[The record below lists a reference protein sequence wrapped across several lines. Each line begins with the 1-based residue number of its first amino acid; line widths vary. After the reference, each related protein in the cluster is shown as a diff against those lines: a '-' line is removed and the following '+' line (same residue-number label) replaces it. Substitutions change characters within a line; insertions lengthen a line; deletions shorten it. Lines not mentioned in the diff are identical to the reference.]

1 MPSRT
6 RDVSPGPE
14 LRKVKTSAGELLEVP
29 ADWELLAPGDAALT
43 RRVKQAG
50 PTWSVSEK
58 RGRKL
63 FSRGVWAPADRIA
76 TLRAELEL
84 ERAKPQYAARLE
96 AGHDRR
102 AREQDRY
109 ADEFESTIVEFLA
122 FAPRHAALANQLA
135 AAIAAHAVPVG
146 SGTVARTKRI
156 PIEQRAEAATIAW
169 LRHQTTG
176 YDSMTIPRVK
186 GMRREVRRMLAE
198 RSRVLLARYRRGETI
213 DPREC
218 PIARA
223 LASKPSARGEA
234 DELDELDDDDD
245 DDDDDAFPFTE

>member
-1 MPSRT
+1 MPTRT
-6 RDVSPGPE
+6 RDVSPGPD
-14 LRKVKTSAGELLEVP
+14 LRRVRTSTGELLDVP
-29 ADWELLAPGDAALT
+29 ADWELLPPGDAGLT

-76 TLRAELEL
+76 KFRAELEL

-96 AGHDRR
+96 AGRQRR
-102 AREQDRY
+102 ADEQDRY
-109 ADEFESTIVEFLA
+109 ADQFMLEIVVFLG
-122 FAPRHAALANQLA
+122 FAPRHAALAKQLA

-146 SGTVARTKRI
+146 SGTVARTKTI

-176 YDSMTIPRVK
+176 YDSMAIPRVK

-198 RSRVLLARYRRGETI
+198 RSRELLGRYRRGDVVDPTI
-213 DPREC
+213 C

-223 LASKPSARGEA
+223 LAAKASVAKAVE
-234 DELDELDDDDD
+234 EDDDFDD

>member
-1 MPSRT
+1 MPTHT
-6 RDVSPGPE
+6 RDVSPGPD
-14 LRKVKTSAGELLEVP
+14 LRRVRTSTGELLDVP
-29 ADWELLAPGDAALT
+29 ASWELLPPGDAALT

-76 TLRAELEL
+76 KLRAELEL
-84 ERAKPQYAARLE
+84 ERAKPQYATRL
-96 AGHDRR
+96 AADRKRR
-102 AREQDRY
+102 ASEQDRY
-109 ADEFESTIVEFLA
+109 ADEFEATIVAFLA
-122 FAPRHAALANQLA
+122 FAAGHAALAKQLA

-146 SGTVARTKRI
+146 SGTVARTKSI
-156 PIEQRAEAATIAW
+156 PVEQRAEAATIAW

-176 YDSMTIPRVK
+176 YDSMAIPRIK

-198 RSRVLLARYRRGETI
+198 RSRVLLARYRRGEPI
-213 DPREC
+213 DPQHC

-223 LASKPSARGEA
+223 LAAKPTAAVEV
-234 DELDELDDDDD
+234 DEDDDFAE